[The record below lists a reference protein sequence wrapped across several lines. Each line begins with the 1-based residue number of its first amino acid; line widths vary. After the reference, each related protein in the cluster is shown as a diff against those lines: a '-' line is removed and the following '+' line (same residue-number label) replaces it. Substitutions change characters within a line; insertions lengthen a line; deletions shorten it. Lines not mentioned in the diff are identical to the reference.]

1 MALVFLASFY
11 SLCLILLVRYIR
23 ILHWLF
29 LCVAIRVSLWAK
41 KLVSNSGLSLQF
53 LDEEQA
59 HTRGKKKSNF
69 FLIRVSNI
77 ILSSPWSLFSLLS
90 TEQSINIV

>member
-11 SLCLILLVRYIR
+11 SLCLIPLVRYIR

-59 HTRGKKKSNF
+59 HTRGKKKHNF

-77 ILSSPWSLFSLLS
+77 ILSSLWSLFSLLS

>member
-11 SLCLILLVRYIR
+11 SLCLILLVRYIQ

-59 HTRGKKKSNF
+59 HTRGKKKKAQ
-69 FLIRVSNI
+69 
-77 ILSSPWSLFSLLS
+77 LFSNKSVKHYFIITLIS
-90 TEQSINIV
+90 FFFAFHRTIN

>member
-59 HTRGKKKSNF
+59 HTRGKKKAQ
-69 FLIRVSNI
+69 
-77 ILSSPWSLFSLLS
+77 LFSNKSVKHYFIITLIS
-90 TEQSINIV
+90 FFFAFHRTIS